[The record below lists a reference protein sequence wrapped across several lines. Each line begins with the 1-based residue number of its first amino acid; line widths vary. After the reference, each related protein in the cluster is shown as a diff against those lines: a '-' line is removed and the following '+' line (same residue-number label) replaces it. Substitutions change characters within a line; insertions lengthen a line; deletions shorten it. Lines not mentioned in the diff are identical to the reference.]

1 VMLQE
6 FYGPYF
12 GSDKPLWTL
21 SYEFWFYV
29 SFGLFTMV
37 ALANGTKRIL
47 FAALIVCVM
56 IALGPHFVLLSGI
69 WLIGVGVSRYRGTK
83 LVKPMLSTAVFVVTC
98 LAERFGN
105 LETGS
110 SVLDYILIFSNAFAF
125 AWVMISVRNLPLTVF
140 AKFSE
145 PNKMMAGFSY
155 TLYLTHFPLMLF
167 YIAFIASV
175 LNLHQLKEGFLPSS
189 PIGVTLY
196 CTALLFVLGAAFLIA
211 RLTEANTD
219 QLRAYLKN
227 AAKGV
232 RLAGGAKA

>member
-1 VMLQE
+1 MLQE

-12 GSDKPLWTL
+12 GSDNPLWSL

-29 SFGLFTMV
+29 SFGLFAMV

-56 IALGPHFVLLSGI
+56 IALGPRFVLLSGT

-98 LAERFGN
+98 LAARFGN
-105 LETGS
+105 LGTRS

-145 PNKMMAGFSY
+145 LNKTMAGFSY

-167 YIAFIASV
+167 YIAFVASV

-189 PIGVTLY
+189 PIGLTLY
-196 CTALLFVLGAAFLIA
+196 CTTLLFVLGAAFLIA

-219 QLRAYLKN
+219 QLRAYFKS
-227 AAKGV
+227 AAKRV